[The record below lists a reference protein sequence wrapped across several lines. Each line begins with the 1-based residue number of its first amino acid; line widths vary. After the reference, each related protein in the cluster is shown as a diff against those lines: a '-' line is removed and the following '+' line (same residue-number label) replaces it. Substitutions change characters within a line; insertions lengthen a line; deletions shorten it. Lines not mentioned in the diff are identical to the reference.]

1 MLRLFD
7 RLNLTPSER
16 RLVVGIAAV
25 AFVVLNYW
33 LVWPRFGDFREIS
46 ERMEDTATKGAMYQ
60 REIERRP
67 VYEALLAKLQAG
79 GSALP
84 VGEERIQFRSE
95 MERLAR
101 EVGLM
106 VPRWSDVQPE
116 RGGSTNAFFE
126 AIALTMTQVTGTEAQ
141 FVEFL
146 HRVGTSSSTI
156 RVKDLTLAPGNFD
169 VRSQGN
175 TNLVGTI
182 RLVASVQKA
191 APVLPASAAAPVPAG
206 APGAVAG
213 GTPEAMAAG
222 ASPPGPPGT
231 ARPRTNVIPSPVR
244 TVGRTNLP
252 TGS

>member
-1 MLRLFD
+1 MLRFFD

-16 RLVVGIAAV
+16 RLVVGIAAI

-33 LVWPRFGDFREIS
+33 LVWPRFGDFREIT
-46 ERMEDTATKGAMYQ
+46 ERMEDTATKGEMYQ
-60 REIERRP
+60 REIARRP
-67 VYEALLAKLQAG
+67 VYEAMLAKLQAS

-116 RGGSTNAFFE
+116 RGGTTNAFFE

-146 HRVGTSSSTI
+146 YRVGSSSSTI
-156 RVKDLTLAPGNFD
+156 RVKDLTLAPGSFD
-169 VRSQGN
+169 ARSQGN

-191 APVLPASAAAPVPAG
+191 SATGPVTATPSPAATGVPAANPPGATAANAAPG
-206 APGAVAG
+206 
-213 GTPEAMAAG
+213 
-222 ASPPGPPGT
+222 SPH
-231 ARPRTNVIPSPVR
+231 PRTNTIPSPVR

-252 TGS
+252 SGS